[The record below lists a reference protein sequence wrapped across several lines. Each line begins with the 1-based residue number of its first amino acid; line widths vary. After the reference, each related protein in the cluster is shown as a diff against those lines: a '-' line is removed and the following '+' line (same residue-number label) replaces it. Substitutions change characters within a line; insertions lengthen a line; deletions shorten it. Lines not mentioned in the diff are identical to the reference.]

1 MTRGWTRVALI
12 GSLFLAVLSQYILCC
27 QQESRVIGL
36 GGYVVAAALF
46 VATVA
51 QPRTSSW
58 ARSVRRPPWTFLIV
72 TLAAGLVIWAAY
84 LAHGAPPTGFNYE
97 YAALLWAAG
106 VGLAV
111 AALAGPLLPGR
122 IAPGWW
128 RESVIVGLLFSVA
141 LALRMVGL
149 AQFPD
154 LMSGDEGS
162 MALEAQRIIRG
173 DLLNPF
179 GTGWLSHPN
188 LFFYLE
194 AAALQVLGWNLFGL
208 RFTAAFMGAV
218 GVVAV
223 YFLARETFG
232 REVAWIGA
240 AFAAGWGL
248 PLHFSRLAL
257 NNSADLFFGATVMAF
272 LLRGLARGRRGDFV
286 AGGLALGLSQYFYHG
301 NRLLIPLLLATL
313 LLSGAGRLRMR
324 WRGLL
329 VFVVVALLVSGPLLA
344 YFIQRPEVFMDRYS
358 AINIFE
364 SQHLAIEQQA
374 TGKSLPQLLLGY
386 LGHNVLTFIHT
397 RDVGYFYQ
405 PNTPMLLVFSGALFV
420 LGVGLALARWWEV
433 RYQVLLAWIG
443 LTILF
448 GGWLLKSP
456 PHYQRYL
463 IAAPA
468 VCLLIGQAAV
478 VTLRRMARLWGW
490 RPSLRRQLVALLAVT
505 LLAVNAGYYFVVYVP
520 GGAFAFDRNTEI
532 ADRAARLM
540 VELGP
545 DYRTYFFC
553 TSMRLGGFN
562 SVRFLAPRAD
572 WMDVVESPPTD
583 WTFVEEGRGAHF
595 IILPERED
603 ELPLLRERFPDG
615 EEREVDGRDGRILFI
630 VYQVPPGWTR
640 GGDSQ

>member
-1 MTRGWTRVALI
+1 A
-12 GSLFLAVLSQYILCC
+12 AVTV
-27 QQESRVIGL
+27 SRRSS
-36 GGYVVAAALF
+36 
-46 VATVA
+46 
-51 QPRTSSW
+51 RTL
-58 ARSVRRPPWTFLIV
+58 RLRHLPWTFLIV
-72 TLAAGLVIWAAY
+72 AIAAGLVVWAAY
-84 LAHGAPPTGFNYE
+84 LAHVMPLAGFNYE
-97 YAALLWAAG
+97 CAALLWAAG
-106 VGLAV
+106 VSLAV
-111 AALAGPLLPGR
+111 AALVGPVAPRR
-122 IAPGWW
+122 IARGGW
-128 RESVIVGLLFSVA
+128 REAAIVGLLLVVA
-141 LALRMVGL
+141 LALRLAGL
-149 AQFPD
+149 GQFPD

-232 REVAWIGA
+232 RETAWISA

-257 NNSADLFFGATVMAF
+257 NNSADLFFGAAVMAF
-272 LLRGLARGRRGDFV
+272 LLRGLVRDRRGDFV
-286 AGGLALGLSQYFYHG
+286 AAGLALGLSQYFYHG
-301 NRLLIPLLLATL
+301 NRLLLPLLLATL
-313 LLSGAGRLRMR
+313 LLSGARRLRMR

-329 VFVVVALLVSGPLLA
+329 VFVIVALLVSGPLLA
-344 YFIQRPEVFMDRYS
+344 YFVQRPDVFMDRYS
-358 AINIFE
+358 AISRFE
-364 SQHLAIEQQA
+364 SEHLVIEQQA
-374 TGKSLPQLLLGY
+374 TGKSLPRLLLGY
-386 LGHNVLTFIHT
+386 LGQNVLAFIHT

-433 RYQVLLAWIG
+433 RYQVLLVWIG
-443 LTILF
+443 LTVLF

-468 VCLLIGQAAV
+468 VCLLIGRAAV
-478 VTLRRMARLWGW
+478 VALRRMTRLWGW
-490 RPSLRRQLVALLAVT
+490 RPVVRRRLVAFLAVT
-505 LLAVNAGYYFVVYVP
+505 LLAINAGYYFVVYAP

-572 WMDVVESPPTD
+572 WMDVEESPPAD

-595 IILPERED
+595 ILLPERED
-603 ELPLLRERFPDG
+603 ELPLLQERFPDG

-630 VYQVPPGWTR
+630 VYQVPPGRTT